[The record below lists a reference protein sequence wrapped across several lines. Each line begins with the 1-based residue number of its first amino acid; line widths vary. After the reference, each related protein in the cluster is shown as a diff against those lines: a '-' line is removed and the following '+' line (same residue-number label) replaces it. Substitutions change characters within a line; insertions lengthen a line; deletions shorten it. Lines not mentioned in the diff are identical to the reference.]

1 MTLDVRAFWLI
12 GALATGS
19 CGLLVLI
26 VRKAYPN
33 YLGRA
38 LAVFGAANICLSMNY
53 VLRFERAWV
62 DEFFFYVVGAA
73 LVTTCLSLR
82 RWWVGYMPRLEN
94 QSRFW
99 FFFRIDSPVSWIRCE
114 LWIRRSRMASAT
126 VGSPRCSCQFLTGI
140 WLVTQVA
147 RLP

>member
-38 LAVFGAANICLSMNY
+38 LAVFGAANICLSANY
-53 VLRFERAWV
+53 FVKFEGAWV
-62 DEFFFYVVGAA
+62 GEFFFYVIGSA
-73 LVTTCLSLR
+73 LVTTCLSLEYEAVCILR
-82 RWWVGYMPRLEN
+82 RQRPWTGWIYGPPLLVLAVC
-94 QSRFW
+94 FW
-99 FFFRIDSPVSWIRCE
+99 FTFVWRNISI
-114 LWIRRSRMASAT
+114 
-126 VGSPRCSCQFLTGI
+126 
-140 WLVTQVA
+140 
-147 RLP
+147 